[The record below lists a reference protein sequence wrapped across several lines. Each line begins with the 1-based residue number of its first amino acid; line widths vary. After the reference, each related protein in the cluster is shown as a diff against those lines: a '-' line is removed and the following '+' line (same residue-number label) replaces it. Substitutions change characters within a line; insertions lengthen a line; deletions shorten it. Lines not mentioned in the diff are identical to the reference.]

1 MEVRLN
7 VDDDFLRNIQDTIGG
22 PVKATDVLR
31 DALTLL
37 NWAVSEAAS
46 GRVVLSATN
55 TGENLHRLVMPTL
68 SKIEVRARQS
78 IEA

>member
-37 NWAVSEAAS
+37 NWAVAEAAN